1 MSTVVREPD
10 VVSPDTLVANWCAQL
25 AGTPTRVA
33 LADGDDPR
41 VVTAAARLAELGV
54 LPVLVAR
61 RDRVRDVAEREE
73 VRLDER
79 VTIAEPD
86 VLVDGLA
93 GEVLA
98 DRLPGV
104 GADPL
109 ALAVAAVPAGL
120 ADACVAGA
128 SRPTAE
134 VLRAAI
140 RVVGTAPGARCV
152 TSSFLMALPDGR
164 LIGYGDC
171 AVLPEPD
178 APQLAEVA
186 VATSHTYATLTGAE
200 PAVAMLSFSTKG
212 SAEHASVGLVR
223 EATTLVTER
232 DPRLAIDGELQ
243 FDAALLD
250 SVGRSKANG
259 SPVAGRANVFI
270 FPNLAAGNIG
280 YKITERLAGAR
291 AYGPILQGLAAPVND
306 LSRGCR
312 SADIVAVSA
321 ISALQANAAA
331 D

>member
-10 VVSPDTLVANWCAQL
+10 VASPDTLVASWCAQL
-25 AGTPTRVA
+25 ADTPTRVA

-41 VVTAAARLAELGV
+41 VVTAAARLVELGV

-61 RDRVRDVAEREE
+61 RDRVHDVAEREG
-73 VRLDER
+73 VWLDER

-86 VLVDGLA
+86 ALIDGLA

-98 DRLPGV
+98 DRLPGI

-223 EATTLVTER
+223 EATALVTER
-232 DPRLAIDGELQ
+232 DPGLAIDGELQ

-321 ISALQANAAA
+321 ISALQANAA

>member
-1 MSTVVREPD
+1 MSTVAPEPE
-10 VVSPDTLVANWCAQL
+10 VTTPDALVARWCARL
-25 AGTPTRVA
+25 AGTRVA

-41 VVTAAARLAELGV
+41 VVTAAARLAGLGV
-54 LPVLVAR
+54 TPVLVAR
-61 RDRVRDVAEREE
+61 VDRVQEVAEREG
-73 VRLDER
+73 VRLDE

-86 VLVDGLA
+86 DLAAGTA

-98 DRLPGV
+98 EQLPGV

-134 VLRAAI
+134 VLRAAL

-186 VATSHTYATLTGAE
+186 LATSRTYATLTGTE

-212 SAEHASVGLVR
+212 SAEHSSVGLVR
-223 EATTLVTER
+223 EATALVTER
-232 DPRLAIDGELQ
+232 DPTLAIDGELQ

-280 YKITERLAGAR
+280 YKITERLAGAK

-306 LSRGCR
+306 LSRGC
-312 SADIVAVSA
+312 SSDDIVAVSA
-321 ISALQANAAA
+321 ISALQAAAA

>member
-1 MSTVVREPD
+1 MSTVAPEPE
-10 VVSPDTLVANWCAQL
+10 VTTPDALVARWCARL
-25 AGTPTRVA
+25 AGTRVA

-41 VVTAAARLAELGV
+41 VVTAAARLAGLGV
-54 LPVLVAR
+54 TPVLVAR
-61 RDRVRDVAEREE
+61 ADRVHEIAEREG
-73 VRLDER
+73 VRLDE

-86 VLVDGLA
+86 DLAAGTA

-98 DRLPGV
+98 EQLPGI

-134 VLRAAI
+134 VLRAAL

-178 APQLAEVA
+178 PPQLAEVA
-186 VATSHTYATLTGAE
+186 LATSRTYATLTGTE

-212 SAEHASVGLVR
+212 SAEHSSVGLVR
-223 EATTLVTER
+223 EATALVTER
-232 DPRLAIDGELQ
+232 DPMLAVDGELQ

-280 YKITERLAGAR
+280 YKITERLAGAK

-306 LSRGCR
+306 LSRGC
-312 SADIVAVSA
+312 SSDDIVAVSA
-321 ISALQANAAA
+321 ISALQATAA

>member
-1 MSTVVREPD
+1 MSTVAPEPQ
-10 VVSPDTLVANWCAQL
+10 VAAPDALVAGWCARL

-41 VVTAAARLAELGV
+41 VVTAAARLVELGV
-54 LPVLVAR
+54 TPVLVAR
-61 RDRVRDVAEREE
+61 ADRVRDVAEREG

-79 VTIAEPD
+79 VTVAEPHA
-86 VLVDGLA
+86 LA
-93 GEVLA
+93 EGPAGAVLA
-98 DRLPGV
+98 ERLPGV

-109 ALAVAAVPAGL
+109 ALAVATVPAGL
-120 ADACVAGA
+120 AHACVAGA

-134 VLRAAI
+134 VLRAAL
-140 RVVGTAPGARCV
+140 RVVGTAPGAQSV

-212 SAEHASVGLVR
+212 SAEHSSVGLVR
-223 EATTLVTER
+223 EATALVSQREPT
-232 DPRLAIDGELQ
+232 LAIDGELQ

-321 ISALQANAAA
+321 ISALQAHAA

>member
-1 MSTVVREPD
+1 MSTVAPEPE
-10 VVSPDTLVANWCAQL
+10 VTTPDALVARWCARL
-25 AGTPTRVA
+25 AGTRVA

-41 VVTAAARLAELGV
+41 VVTAAARLAGLGV
-54 LPVLVAR
+54 TPVLVAR
-61 RDRVRDVAEREE
+61 VDRVQEVAEREG
-73 VRLDER
+73 VRLDE

-86 VLVDGLA
+86 DLAAGTA

-98 DRLPGV
+98 EQLPGV

-134 VLRAAI
+134 VLRAAL

-186 VATSHTYATLTGAE
+186 LATSRTYATLTGTE

-212 SAEHASVGLVR
+212 SAEHSSVGLVR
-223 EATTLVTER
+223 EATALVTER
-232 DPRLAIDGELQ
+232 DPTLAIDGELQ

-280 YKITERLAGAR
+280 YKITERLAGAK

-306 LSRGCR
+306 LSRGC
-312 SADIVAVSA
+312 SSDDIVAVSA
-321 ISALQANAAA
+321 ISALQATAA

>member
-1 MSTVVREPD
+1 MSTVAPEPE
-10 VVSPDTLVANWCAQL
+10 VTTPDALVARWCARL
-25 AGTPTRVA
+25 AGTRVA

-41 VVTAAARLAELGV
+41 VVTAAARLAGLGV
-54 LPVLVAR
+54 TPVLVAR
-61 RDRVRDVAEREE
+61 ADRVQEVAEREG
-73 VRLDER
+73 VRLDE

-86 VLVDGLA
+86 DLAAGTA

-98 DRLPGV
+98 EQLPGV

-134 VLRAAI
+134 VLRAAL
-140 RVVGTAPGARCV
+140 RVVGAAPGARCV

-186 VATSHTYATLTGAE
+186 LATSRTYATLTGTE

-212 SAEHASVGLVR
+212 SAEHSSVGLVR
-223 EATTLVTER
+223 EATALVTER
-232 DPRLAIDGELQ
+232 DPTLAIDGELQ

-280 YKITERLAGAR
+280 YKITERLAGAK

-306 LSRGCR
+306 LSRGC
-312 SADIVAVSA
+312 SSDDIVAVSA
-321 ISALQANAAA
+321 ISALQATAA

>member
-1 MSTVVREPD
+1 MSVVVPEPD
-10 VVSPDTLVANWCAQL
+10 LASPDVLVASWCAQL

-41 VVTAAARLAELGV
+41 VVTAAAWLAELGV
-54 LPVLVAR
+54 TPVLVAP
-61 RDRVRDVAEREE
+61 RDRVHDVAEREG
-73 VRLDER
+73 VQLSER
-79 VTIAEPD
+79 VTIAEPHA
-86 VLVDGLA
+86 LADGPA

-98 DRLPGV
+98 DTLPGI

-109 ALAVAAVPAGL
+109 ALAVAAVPGGL

-134 VLRAAI
+134 VLRAAL
-140 RVVGTAPGARCV
+140 RVVGTAPDARCV

-212 SAEHASVGLVR
+212 SAEHTSVGLVR
-223 EATTLVTER
+223 DATALVTER
-232 DPRLAIDGELQ
+232 EPALAIDGELQ

-306 LSRGCR
+306 LSRGCS

-321 ISALQANAAA
+321 ISALQANAA